1 MKKLIKHFSIG
12 EEFKNKVPVV
22 GLVVKDSEAE
32 ETGKMIAMLSIS
44 MMYDG
49 RLVEAN
55 IPLENVPTFQ
65 KHIIEIIKEASKLKP
80 SKDTIQKNLIEEQN
94 KGF

>member
-1 MKKLIKHFSIG
+1 MKKVTKHFSLG
-12 EEFKNKVPVV
+12 EAYKNKVPVV
-22 GLVVKDSEAE
+22 GLVVKDAEAE

-55 IPLENVPTFQ
+55 IPLDNIPDF
-65 KHIIEIIKEASKLKP
+65 KRHILAIITEASKLKAK
-80 SKDTIQKNLIEEQN
+80 KDTVKKELVVE
-94 KGF
+94 K